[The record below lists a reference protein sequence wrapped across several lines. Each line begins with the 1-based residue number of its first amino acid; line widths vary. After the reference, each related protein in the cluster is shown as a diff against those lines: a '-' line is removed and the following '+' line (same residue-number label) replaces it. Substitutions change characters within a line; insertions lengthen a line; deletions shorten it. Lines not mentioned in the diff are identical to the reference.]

1 MSIDEV
7 RLRLRE
13 TRRTGVDL
21 AAAIPNFV
29 RTPPARDWAMLRR
42 LPREIVATLA
52 RSMRGEIRFGPQAA
66 AMQHLIDGRPR
77 TIAQLAALDGD
88 DRDREISFIMMRGIV
103 TNLLRRGFVEDCV
116 GGVRVTDL
124 GRKAWARRVD

>member
-1 MSIDEV
+1 MSIDEI

-13 TRRTGVDL
+13 TRRTVVDL
-21 AAAIPNFV
+21 AAAIPSLV
-29 RTPPARDWAMLRR
+29 RTPPSRDWALLRR
-42 LPREIVATLA
+42 LPREIVGTLA

-66 AMQHLIDGRPR
+66 AMQHLIDGQPW
-77 TIAQLAALDGD
+77 TIAQLAAHDCEA
-88 DRDREISFIMMRGIV
+88 RDREVRFMMMRGIV

>member
-1 MSIDEV
+1 MAIDEV

-13 TRRTGVDL
+13 TRRAGVDM
-21 AAAIPNFV
+21 AAAIPSLV
-29 RTPPARDWAMLRR
+29 RTPPARDWALLRR
-42 LPREIVATLA
+42 LPREFVATLT

-66 AMQHLIDGRPR
+66 AMQHLIDGRPW
-77 TIAQLAALDGD
+77 TIAQLAAVNCEA
-88 DRDREISFIMMRGIV
+88 RDREVRFVLMRGIV